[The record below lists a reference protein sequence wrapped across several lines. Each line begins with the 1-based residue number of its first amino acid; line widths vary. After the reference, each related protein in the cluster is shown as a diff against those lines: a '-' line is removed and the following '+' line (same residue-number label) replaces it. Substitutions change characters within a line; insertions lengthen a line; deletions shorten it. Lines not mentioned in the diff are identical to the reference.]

1 MNSLND
7 RFKAAHAA
15 FSRGDFATARAQ
27 GEAMLRL
34 QPANPTLLQFL
45 GVVSAQAGDA
55 ARGAGYFRQAMAQGA
70 DTTDNR
76 INLAKALLT
85 LGQVDEAAALCDDP
99 KVRDL
104 PDIQR
109 LRADILKAQGR
120 AGEAIWLYE
129 GLVAANPQD
138 FDAWNNLGNARH
150 VEGDLENALIA
161 LQQARVLRPQSA
173 LVHINMARVL
183 LALDR
188 HQDACLV
195 FEEAH
200 KLDPQ
205 DPLPLLELGRA
216 LTSLGHAQAALPPLG
231 TAARLNPQDP
241 EIFLAIGTAFSDVAN
256 LGQAEQAYRFAI
268 KARPGF
274 APAWLNLGILLER
287 DNRVDELARLIA
299 DAETAGVGGGEIDYL
314 RALSLRREGRL
325 DEALVL
331 ARSILSDALD
341 RSMLE
346 QFVGEI
352 ADRLSRT
359 DEAAAAFEEMN
370 RAAALSPLGQS
381 VDRGAY
387 QRNIERIEAQTTPDW
402 YAGWAAAP
410 DMSGPPAPA
419 FLVGFPRSGTTLL
432 DTILMGH
439 SRVHV
444 LEELPIIEQ
453 IGQSLGDFTRIAE
466 LAPEQVAELR
476 SRYFAELETL
486 SPPPAGALVIDKNP
500 LSMLSM
506 PLIHRLFPDAKII
519 LAMRHPADVVLSCYM
534 QNFKPTEA
542 MSSFLDLT
550 NASRTYDRI
559 FRYWEKCREIL
570 PLDIHMLRYEAMVA
584 DTEAAVRP
592 LFDFL
597 GLDWEDAA
605 LDHQRTA
612 VRRGHIRTPSY
623 AQVTEPVYARA
634 SGRWTRYREPMKYAL
649 PVLTPWVERYGYS
662 LE

>member
-15 FSRGDFATARAQ
+15 FSRGDFATARVQ

-34 QPANPTLLQFL
+34 QPANPALLQFL

-70 DTTDNR
+70 DTADNR
-76 INLAKALLT
+76 INLAKALLA
-85 LGQVDEAAALCDDP
+85 LGEADEAAALCEDP

-104 PDIQR
+104 PDVQR
-109 LRADILKAQGR
+109 LRAEILKAQGQV
-120 AGEAIWLYE
+120 GDAIWLYE
-129 GLVAANPQD
+129 GLVAADPQD
-138 FDAWNNLGNARH
+138 FDAWNNLGNARLAQ
-150 VEGDLENALIA
+150 GDLENALVA
-161 LQQARVLRPQSA
+161 LQQARALRPQSA
-173 LVHINMARVL
+173 LVHINMGRTL

-200 KLDPQ
+200 KLDPK
-205 DPLPLLELGRA
+205 DPTPLLELGRA
-216 LTSLGHAQAALPPLG
+216 FISLGHAQAALPPLG
-231 TAARLNPQDP
+231 SAARLDPQDP
-241 EIFLAIGTAFSDVAN
+241 EIFVAIGIAFSDVAN

-287 DNRVDELARLIA
+287 NNRIDELDRLTV
-299 DAETAGVGGGEIDYL
+299 DAATAGVSGGEIDYL
-314 RALSLRREGRL
+314 RALSLRRQGRL
-325 DEALVL
+325 EEALVL
-331 ARSILSDALD
+331 ARAIVSDALD
-341 RSMLE
+341 RAMLE
-346 QFVGEI
+346 QFIGEV
-352 ADRLSRT
+352 ADRLGKV

-387 QRNIERIEAQTTPDW
+387 QRDIERIEAQTTAQW
-402 YAGWAAAP
+402 YAGWA
-410 DMSGPPAPA
+410 DMPAIVEPAAPA

-444 LEELPIIEQ
+444 LEELPIIER

-466 LAPEQVAELR
+466 LDSRQVAELR
-476 SRYFAELETL
+476 ARYFAELQTL
-486 SPPPAGALVIDKNP
+486 SPPPTGALVIDKNP

-559 FRYWEKCREIL
+559 FRYWEKCREIM

-605 LDHQRTA
+605 LDHRQTA
-612 VRRGHIRTPSY
+612 IRRGHIRTPSY

-634 SGRWTRYREPMKYAL
+634 SGRWTRYSEQMKYAL
-649 PVLTPWVERYGYS
+649 PALVPWMERYGYS
-662 LE
+662 IE

>member
-15 FSRGDFATARAQ
+15 FSRGDFATARTQ
-27 GEAMLRL
+27 GEAILRA
-34 QPANPTLLQFL
+34 QPANAAVLQFL

-55 ARGAGYFRQAMAQGA
+55 ARGADYFRKAMAHGG
-70 DTTDNR
+70 DTPDNR
-76 INLAKALLT
+76 INLAKALLA
-85 LGQVDEAAALCDDP
+85 LGRADEAAALCDDP
-99 KVRDL
+99 GVRDL

-109 LRADILKAQGR
+109 LRADILKAQGQ
-120 AGEAIWLYE
+120 AGDAVWIYE

-138 FDAWNNLGNARH
+138 FDAWNNLGNARLAQ
-150 VEGDLENALIA
+150 GDLENALIA
-161 LQQARVLRPQSA
+161 LQQARLVRPRSA
-173 LVHINMARVL
+173 LVHINMGRVL

-200 KLDPQ
+200 KLDPN
-205 DPLPLLELGRA
+205 DPVPLLELGRT
-216 LTSLGHAQAALPPLG
+216 LTALGHAQSALPALG
-231 TAARLNPQDP
+231 TAARLDPRDPQ
-241 EIFLAIGTAFSDVAN
+241 IFLAIGIAFADVAN
-256 LGQAEQAYRFAI
+256 LAQAEQAYRFAI
-268 KARPGF
+268 KAEPTLG
-274 APAWLNLGILLER
+274 APYLNLGILLER
-287 DNRVDELARLIA
+287 DNRVDALDRLIA
-299 DAETAGVGGGEIDYL
+299 DADAAGAAGGEIDYL
-314 RALSLRREGRL
+314 RALSLRRQGRL
-325 DEALVL
+325 AEALAM
-331 ARSILSDALD
+331 ARAIASDALD
-341 RSMLE
+341 RSMVE
-346 QFVGEI
+346 QFIGEL
-352 ADRLSRT
+352 ADRLGRT
-359 DEAAAAFEEMN
+359 DEAAAAFAEMN

-387 QRNIERIEAQTTPDW
+387 QRDIERIEAATTADW
-402 YAGWAAAP
+402 YAGWASVSPTA
-410 DMSGPPAPA
+410 DRPAPA

-439 SRVHV
+439 SKVHV

-453 IGQSLGDFTRIAE
+453 IGQSLGDFTRIAD
-466 LAPEQVAELR
+466 LGAAEIAALR
-476 SRYFAELETL
+476 ARYFDELDKL
-486 SPPPAGALVIDKNP
+486 SPPPADALVIDKNP

-506 PLIHRLFPDAKII
+506 PLIHRLFPDARII

-559 FRYWEKCREIL
+559 FRYWEKCRDFL
-570 PLDIHMLRYEAMVA
+570 PLDVHMLRYEAMVA

-597 GLDWEDAA
+597 GLDWEEAA

-612 VRRGHIRTPSY
+612 LDRGHIRTPSY

-634 SGRWTRYREPMKYAL
+634 SGRWTRYRETMRYAL
-649 PVLTPWVERYGYS
+649 PVLAPWADRYGYS